1 MVVCVLTNFLN
12 HEGNKTIINVDVASN
27 LHNLGDVL
35 VVDPQS
41 FLVTILHELVVQ
53 GELDHFSL
61 LELNLLSA
69 ALNKSRKGKHVSSLV
84 ENCCMKPHDYMQ

>member
-12 HEGNKTIINVDVASN
+12 HEGNKTIINVDVASS
-27 LHNLGDVL
+27 LHNFGDVL

-69 ALNKSRKGKHVSSLV
+69 ALNKSRKESVFIL
-84 ENCCMKPHDYMQ
+84 